1 MKRNFRD
8 ELNQAIDFSSVLTQI
23 CAFSSFS
30 CSKEKILNA
39 LPQFNKLE
47 EIKKIIIQIRNTR
60 TIELC

>member
-1 MKRNFRD
+1 MKQNFRD

-23 CAFSSFS
+23 SAFSSFS

-47 EIKKIIIQIRNTR
+47 IQ
-60 TIELC
+60 